1 MARRSGRGAEKGTAT
16 CVINLEFQ
24 QDRIR
29 LGLQVRRWQDMSEC
43 ANLMVHEIIE
53 RTLWYEAQNDRAS
66 LSQGELHERTEPL
79 LILGEAGMGK
89 SHLLEWLAAA
99 PGYAR
104 CTARQLINRHDPRTL
119 LGDAKT
125 LVIDALDEV
134 NAQKEGDAVD
144 LVLRQLGR
152 LGCPHFVLSCRV
164 ADWRSATGIEAI
176 REQYPLE
183 PLELHLQPFDDDDV
197 TTFLCASLGA
207 EIARTVVEHFNA
219 RGLNGLLGNPQTL
232 ELISSVA
239 GSGNLP
245 ETRSE
250 LFSRAVEVLRVEHR
264 DAKAHIQ
271 LARETALD
279 AAGAAFAG
287 LILTGSEAIVRT
299 SAANSAEGEVPL
311 AEICRL
317 PDGKFIGEM
326 LGTRLFK
333 ADGANRFGYVHRR
346 VGEYLGARWLVK
358 QADTPQKRRRLLSM
372 FHSHGLVPAS
382 LRGIHAWLAH
392 EPALAQVVISTDP
405 MGVIEY
411 GDADDLTVEQARSLL
426 VALEV
431 LATDN
436 PRFRAWRPYSVRGI
450 TQPELIGDIRR
461 LITAPGTPFGLCL
474 LVLEAVKGQRI
485 ASQLT
490 DDLRRIILD
499 PHMNF
504 AIRRAAGEALSEI
517 DGEDDWSNIL
527 HALHGHE
534 DELSNRLAIELADE
548 VGYERVDDRLIVDLV
563 VAHALND
570 SGTIGVL
577 LGLKRRLPDSRIEG
591 VLDRLAVAAETL
603 GKRYDRP
610 GNDVLTDFAYHL
622 IARRVEAGGVIAEK
636 LWSWL
641 EPFDASVGYH
651 RESRQQLE
659 TLIRGEDRLRQDIQR
674 YVLLEQP
681 SHHNPWQLA
690 WRLNERSSAFAPTAA
705 DVIALLETLDHSD
718 HNDERWR
725 HLVQLIPHDEENG
738 TEVRAAARRFAAH
751 STELLEWIE
760 NLGVP
765 VLSEWQIKRA
775 EGERARQAEQTAA
788 HAKWRKDYA
797 LRVDQMRLGDYGTVI
812 APAKAYLKL
821 FNDMGD
827 DVPAHKRVSQ
837 WLGEDIGEV
846 AHVGFEAFLVLDPA
860 NPTAHDIAKSLA
872 QGRYYEASYIIVA
885 ALAER
890 FRKGIGFDD
899 LSDER
904 LMAGL
909 FELRRSH
916 IDDQARIVGL
926 RGAIETAVQ
935 VRGIWGDA
943 MRLYHEPQLQARCT
957 SVDGLYSLVRDE
969 GHAELVADLATE
981 WLQRFPDMPIG
992 PETELIDRLVRSGRF
1007 EALRRAA
1014 VGHSGLTDHER
1025 RRNWDAIGVIVDY
1038 NPTVARLNAS
1048 SIEPELLWH
1057 LRSRTGGDF
1066 SEAVIDLSPMQLEWI
1081 VDVFRPAWPKVDR
1094 PIGTSSGDTNP
1105 WDASNYLTHL
1115 IHRLGNDTSENA
1127 VAALARLKSAPID
1140 GYTETVKI
1148 VIAEQSRIRVEA
1160 VYVPPTLEAINAI
1173 ARNLLPVSAAD
1184 LQALVLEELL
1194 TAQAK
1199 IKSDDAESWRGFYD
1213 DDGVAFAEE
1222 RCRDHLLGLLRQGS
1236 KVITFDPEAHVAADK
1251 EVDIACSAGKL
1262 RVPIEVKGQWHSELW
1277 RGADKQLEALY
1288 TRDWRAEDHGIY
1300 LVLWFGD
1307 QQPPNKRLR
1316 NPGKGIPIPQTAHEL
1331 RELLVTESKSARE
1344 GRVIVFVLDLVRH

>member
-1 MARRSGRGAEKGTAT
+1 
-16 CVINLEFQ
+16 
-24 QDRIR
+24 
-29 LGLQVRRWQDMSEC
+29 MSEC

-53 RTLWYEAQNDRAS
+53 RTLWYETQNDRAS

-152 LGCPHFVLSCRV
+152 LGCPHFILSCRV

-250 LFSRAVEVLRVEHR
+250 LFSRAVEVLWVEHR
-264 DAKAHIQ
+264 DAKAYIQ

-287 LILTGSEAIVRT
+287 LILTGSEAIART

-311 AEICRL
+311 AEISHL

-426 VALEV
+426 AALEV

-436 PRFRAWRPYSVRGI
+436 PRFRAWQPYSLRGI
-450 TQPELIGDIRR
+450 AQPELIGDIRR
-461 LITAPGTPFGLCL
+461 LLTAPDTPFGLCL
-474 LVLEAVKGQRI
+474 LLLEAVKGQKI

-490 DDLRRIILD
+490 VYLRRIILD
-499 PHMNF
+499 PQMIF
-504 AIRRAAGEALSEI
+504 AIRRAAGDALSEI
-517 DGEDDWSNIL
+517 DGEDDWSTIL
-527 HALHGHE
+527 HALHGYE
-534 DELSNRLAIELADE
+534 DELSTRLAIELIDE
-548 VGYERVDDRLIVDLV
+548 IGYERVDDRLIVDLV

-577 LGLKRRLPDSRIEG
+577 LGLKMRLPDSRIEG
-591 VLDRLAVAAETL
+591 ILDRLAVAAETL

-610 GNDVLTDFAYHL
+610 GNDALTDFAYHL
-622 IARRVEAGGVIAEK
+622 TARRVETGGVTAEK

-641 EPFDASVGYH
+641 EPFDASTGYH

-659 TLIRGEDRLRQDIQR
+659 ILIRREDRLRQAVQR
-674 YVLLEQP
+674 YVLLERP
-681 SHHNPWQLA
+681 SHHNLWQLA
-690 WRLNERSSAFAPTAA
+690 WRLRERSSAFAPTAA

-718 HNDERWR
+718 HSDERWR
-725 HLVQLIPHDEENG
+725 HLVQLTPHDEQNG
-738 TEVRAAARRFAAH
+738 SEVRAVARRFAAH
-751 STELLEWIE
+751 STELMEWVE
-760 NLGVP
+760 NLVAP
-765 VLSEWQIKRA
+765 VLSEWQIKQDER
-775 EGERARQAEQTAA
+775 ERARRAKQTAA
-788 HAKWRKDYA
+788 HARQRNDYA
-797 LRVDQMRLGDYGTVI
+797 LHLDEMRSGDYGTVI

-821 FNDMGD
+821 FNDIGD
-827 DVPAHKRVSQ
+827 DVPAHKRVAQ
-837 WLGEDIGEV
+837 WLGDDIGEV
-846 AHVGFEAFLVLDPA
+846 AHVGFEAFMVLEPA
-860 NPTAHDIAKSLA
+860 NPTAHDIAESLA
-872 QGRYYEASYIIVA
+872 KGRYYEAAYIIVA

-890 FRKGIGFDD
+890 FRNGIGFDD

-916 IDDQARIVGL
+916 IDDQAGIVGL
-926 RGAIETAVQ
+926 RDAIETAVQ
-935 VRGIWGDA
+935 VRGIWGNA

-969 GHAELVADLATE
+969 RHAELAAELATE
-981 WLQRFPDMPIG
+981 WLERFPDMPIG
-992 PETELIDRLVRSGRF
+992 PEAELIDRLVRSGRF
-1007 EALRRAA
+1007 ESLRRAA
-1014 VGHSGLTDHER
+1014 AGHLGLTDPER
-1025 RRNWDAIGVIVDY
+1025 RRNWDAIGLIVDY
-1038 NPTVARLNAS
+1038 EPTVARLNAS

-1057 LRSRTGGDF
+1057 LRSRTAGHFG
-1066 SEAVIDLSPMQLEWI
+1066 EAVIDLSPIQLEWI
-1081 VDVFRPAWPKVDR
+1081 IATLRPRWPKVDR
-1094 PIGTSSGDTNP
+1094 PMGTTSGDTNP
-1105 WDASNYLTHL
+1105 WDASNYLTQL
-1115 IHRLGNDTSENA
+1115 IHRLGNDTCEDA
-1127 VAALARLKSAPID
+1127 VAALARLKSAPTD

-1184 LQALVLEELL
+1184 LQALVLEELS

-1199 IKSDDAESWRGFYD
+1199 VKSDDAESWRGFYD

-1316 NPGKGIPIPQTAHEL
+1316 NPGKGMPIPQTAHEL

>member
-1 MARRSGRGAEKGTAT
+1 
-16 CVINLEFQ
+16 
-24 QDRIR
+24 
-29 LGLQVRRWQDMSEC
+29 MSEC

-53 RTLWYEAQNDRAS
+53 RTLWYETPNDRAK
-66 LSQGELHERTEPL
+66 LSQGELRKRTEPL

-89 SHLLEWLAAA
+89 SHLLEWLATA

-134 NAQKEGDAVD
+134 NAHKEGDAVD

-176 REQYPLE
+176 REQYPEE
-183 PLELHLQPFDDDDV
+183 PLELHLEPFDDDDV
-197 TTFLCASLGA
+197 TTFLDASLGA
-207 EIARTVVEHFNA
+207 ETAKTVVEHFNA

-232 ELISSVA
+232 ELISSIA
-239 GSGNLP
+239 GSGKLP

-271 LARETALD
+271 IARETGLD

-287 LILTGSEAIVRT
+287 LIITGSEAIVRT
-299 SAANSAEGEVPL
+299 SAANSAEGEVQL
-311 AEICRL
+311 ADISRL
-317 PDGKFIGEM
+317 PDGEFIGEM

-333 ADGANRFGYVHRR
+333 ADGADRFGYLHRR

-358 QADTPQKRRRLLSM
+358 QADTPNKRRRLLSM

-392 EPALAQVVISTDP
+392 EPALAQAVISADP
-405 MGVIEY
+405 MGVVEY

-426 VALEV
+426 GALEV

-450 TQPELIGDIRR
+450 TQPELIGEIRR
-461 LITAPGTPFGLCL
+461 LITAPATPVGLCL
-474 LVLEAVKGQRI
+474 LVLEAVKGQKI

-499 PHMNF
+499 PQVIF
-504 AIRRAAGEALSEI
+504 AIRSAAGEALSEK
-517 DGEDDWSNIL
+517 DDEDWSTIL
-527 HALHGHE
+527 HALHGYD
-534 DELSNRLAIELADE
+534 DELSTRLAIELTDE
-548 VGYERVDDRLIVDLV
+548 IGYERVDDRLIVDLV
-563 VAHALND
+563 IAHALKD
-570 SGTIGVL
+570 RSTIGVL
-577 LGLKRRLPDSRIEG
+577 LGLKRRLPGSRIEG
-591 VLDRLAVAAETL
+591 ILDRLAVAAKTL
-603 GKRYDRP
+603 GNRYDRS

-622 IARRVEAGGVIAEK
+622 IARRVEDDGVTAEK

-641 EPFDASVGYH
+641 EPFDASVGYQ
-651 RESRQQLE
+651 RESRQLLE
-659 TLIRGEDRLRQDIQR
+659 TLIRGDDRLRQSIQR
-674 YVLLEQP
+674 YVLLERP

-690 WRLNERSSAFAPTAA
+690 WRLSERSSAFAPTAA
-705 DVIALLETLDHSD
+705 DVIALLETLDCSD
-718 HNDERWR
+718 HSDERWR
-725 HLVQLIPHDEENG
+725 HLVQLTPHDAGNG
-738 TEVRAAARRFAAH
+738 SEVRAAARRFAAH
-751 STELLEWIE
+751 SAELLKWIE
-760 NLGVP
+760 SLGAP
-765 VLSEWQIKRA
+765 VLPEWKI
-775 EGERARQAEQTAA
+775 EQAERERVRQSKQTAA
-788 HAKWRKDYA
+788 HEEQRRNYA
-797 LRVDQMRLGDYGTVI
+797 LHLDEMRSGDYGTVI

-821 FNDMGD
+821 FNDIGD
-827 DVPAHKRVSQ
+827 DVPAHKRVAQ
-837 WLGEDIGEV
+837 WLGDDIGEV
-846 AHVGFEAFLVLDPA
+846 AHVGFEAFMILEPA
-860 NPTAHDIAKSLA
+860 SPTAHDIAESLA
-872 QGRYYEASYIIVA
+872 QGRYYEAAYIIVA

-899 LSDER
+899 LGDER

-916 IDDQARIVGL
+916 IDDQAGIVGL
-926 RGAIETAVQ
+926 REAIETAVQ

-969 GHAELVADLATE
+969 RHAELAAELATE
-981 WLQRFPDMPIG
+981 WLERFPDMPIG

-1007 EALRRAA
+1007 EALRSAGA
-1014 VGHSGLTDHER
+1014 GHLGLTDHER
-1025 RRNWDAIGVIVDY
+1025 RRNWDAIGLIVDY
-1038 NPTVARLNAS
+1038 EPTVARLNAS

-1057 LRSRTGGDF
+1057 LRSRTVGQFG
-1066 SEAVIDLSPMQLEWI
+1066 EAVIDLSPMQLEWI
-1081 VDVFRPAWPKVDR
+1081 IATLRPRWPKVDR
-1094 PIGTSSGDTNP
+1094 PMGTTSGDTNP

-1115 IHRLGNDTSENA
+1115 IHRLGNDSCEDA
-1127 VAALARLKSAPID
+1127 VAALARLRSAPPD
-1140 GYTETVKI
+1140 GYSETIKI

-1173 ARNLLPVSAAD
+1173 ARNLRPVTAAD
-1184 LQALVLEELL
+1184 LQALILEELS
-1194 TAQAK
+1194 TVQAK
-1199 IKSDDAESWRGFYD
+1199 VRSDDAESWRGFYD
-1213 DDGVAFAEE
+1213 DDGVPFAEE

-1236 KVITFDPEAHVAADK
+1236 KLITFDPEAHVAADK
-1251 EVDIACSAGKL
+1251 EVDIACSASSL
-1262 RVPIEVKGQWHSELW
+1262 RLPIEVKGQWHPELW

-1288 TRDWRAEDHGIY
+1288 TRDWRAEGRGIY

-1307 QQPPNKRLR
+1307 QKSPNKRLKS
-1316 NPGKGIPIPQTAHEL
+1316 PGKGAFTPQTADEL
-1331 RELLVTESKSARE
+1331 REFLVTESKSARE
-1344 GRVIVFVLDLVRH
+1344 GRVIVVVLDLVRS